1 MFVGVDLA
9 SKGPNPVSDKPT
21 SDAIE
26 IRLTPTQKEHY
37 GRQTGLSLPS
47 SLSLPLAELKLLSGV
62 AAKAGSGSLPVSRS
76 AVRQLL
82 GRDPPH
88 ERGSGPFVVEVALT
102 PGQKEQIRRATGRV
116 FASLRVVPDDVAVT
130 YRETWDDLTPLRVG
144 RAVVVKPA
152 GGFHEASDADRIIE
166 LPAGDGSKQGVFGTG
181 RHPATQLSLILLEEY
196 VRPGDRVLDLGTGS
210 GILAAAAAKMGAAA
224 VLALDIDAAAAAVAR
239 ETVSLN
245 GLAGVVEVRR
255 GGIESAAP
263 PLRRGGREHLP
274 QRADRAGPRPGRGRA
289 ARRRS
294 PHQRLGRGARR
305 GGRRRRARGGLG
317 LGRAALAGRLGRDG
331 VQETIAPV
339 MLLSNHPPRIGF
351 LMYGQGS
358 FVTFCT

>member
-1 MFVGVDLA
+1 
-9 SKGPNPVSDKPT
+9 VSDKPT

-88 ERGSGPFVVEVALT
+88 ERGGGPFVVEVALT

-152 GGFHEASDADRIIE
+152 GESHEASDADRIIE

-210 GILAAAAAKMGAAA
+210 GILAAAAAKMGAGE

-263 PLRRGGREHLP
+263 PYDAVAANIFPNVLIELAPDLAAAVRRGGVLLTSGSVAA
-274 QRADRAGPRPGRGRA
+274 RAEGAADAVRA
-289 ARRRS
+289 A
-294 PHQRLGRGARR
+294 
-305 GGRRRRARGGLG
+305 GLG
-317 LGRAALAGRLGRDG
+317 LEGRRSRGDWVGMVFRR
-331 VQETIAPV
+331 P
-339 MLLSNHPPRIGF
+339 
-351 LMYGQGS
+351 
-358 FVTFCT
+358 

>member
-88 ERGSGPFVVEVALT
+88 ERGGGPFVVEVALT

-130 YRETWDDLTPLRVG
+130 YRETWDDPTPLRVG

-152 GGFHEASDADRIIE
+152 GESHEASDADRIIE

-210 GILAAAAAKMGAAA
+210 GILAAAAAKMGAGE

-263 PLRRGGREHLP
+263 PYDAVAANIFPNVLIELAPDLAAAVRRGGVLLTSGSVAA
-274 QRADRAGPRPGRGRA
+274 RAEGAADAVRA
-289 ARRRS
+289 A
-294 PHQRLGRGARR
+294 
-305 GGRRRRARGGLG
+305 GLG
-317 LGRAALAGRLGRDG
+317 L
-331 VQETIAPV
+331 E
-339 MLLSNHPPRIGF
+339 
-351 LMYGQGS
+351 GQRSRGDWVGMV
-358 FVTFCT
+358 FRRP

>member
-88 ERGSGPFVVEVALT
+88 ERGGGPFVVEVALT

-130 YRETWDDLTPLRVG
+130 YRETWEDLTPLRVG

-152 GGFHEASDADRIIE
+152 GESHEASDADRIIE
-166 LPAGDGSKQGVFGTG
+166 LPAGDGFKQGVFGTG

-210 GILAAAAAKMGAAA
+210 GILAAAAAKMGAGE

-263 PLRRGGREHLP
+263 PYDAVAANIFPNVLIELAPDLAAAVRRGGVLLTSGSVAA
-274 QRADRAGPRPGRGRA
+274 RAEGAADAVRA
-289 ARRRS
+289 A
-294 PHQRLGRGARR
+294 
-305 GGRRRRARGGLG
+305 GLG
-317 LGRAALAGRLGRDG
+317 LEGRRSRGDWVGMVFRR
-331 VQETIAPV
+331 P
-339 MLLSNHPPRIGF
+339 
-351 LMYGQGS
+351 
-358 FVTFCT
+358 

>member
-88 ERGSGPFVVEVALT
+88 ERGGGPFVVEVALT

-152 GGFHEASDADRIIE
+152 GESHEASDADRIIE

-210 GILAAAAAKMGAAA
+210 GILAAAAAKMGAGE
-224 VLALDIDAAAAAVAR
+224 VLALDIDAAAVAVAR

-263 PLRRGGREHLP
+263 PYDAVAANIFPNVLIELAPDLAAAVRRGGVLLTSGSVAA
-274 QRADRAGPRPGRGRA
+274 RAEGAADAVRA
-289 ARRRS
+289 A
-294 PHQRLGRGARR
+294 
-305 GGRRRRARGGLG
+305 GLG
-317 LGRAALAGRLGRDG
+317 LEGRRSRGDWVGMVFRR
-331 VQETIAPV
+331 P
-339 MLLSNHPPRIGF
+339 
-351 LMYGQGS
+351 
-358 FVTFCT
+358 

>member
-9 SKGPNPVSDKPT
+9 SKGPNPVSDKTT

-82 GRDPPH
+82 GPDPPH
-88 ERGSGPFVVEVALT
+88 ERGGGPFVVEVALT

-152 GGFHEASDADRIIE
+152 GESHEASDADRIIE

-210 GILAAAAAKMGAAA
+210 GILAAAAAKMGAGE

-263 PLRRGGREHLP
+263 PYDAVAANIFPNVLIELAPDLAAAVRRGGVLLTSGSVAA
-274 QRADRAGPRPGRGRA
+274 RAEGAADAVRA
-289 ARRRS
+289 A
-294 PHQRLGRGARR
+294 
-305 GGRRRRARGGLG
+305 GLG
-317 LGRAALAGRLGRDG
+317 LEGRRSRGDWVGMVFRR
-331 VQETIAPV
+331 P
-339 MLLSNHPPRIGF
+339 
-351 LMYGQGS
+351 
-358 FVTFCT
+358 

>member
-82 GRDPPH
+82 GPDPPH
-88 ERGSGPFVVEVALT
+88 ERGGGPFVVEVALT

-144 RAVVVKPA
+144 RAVLVKPA
-152 GGFHEASDADRIIE
+152 GESHEASDADRIIE

-210 GILAAAAAKMGAAA
+210 GILAAAAAKMGAGE

-263 PLRRGGREHLP
+263 PYDAVAANIFPNVLIELAPDLAAAVRRGGVLLTSGSVAA
-274 QRADRAGPRPGRGRA
+274 RAEGAADAVRA
-289 ARRRS
+289 A
-294 PHQRLGRGARR
+294 
-305 GGRRRRARGGLG
+305 GLG
-317 LGRAALAGRLGRDG
+317 LEGRRSRGDWVGMVFRR
-331 VQETIAPV
+331 P
-339 MLLSNHPPRIGF
+339 
-351 LMYGQGS
+351 
-358 FVTFCT
+358 

>member
-62 AAKAGSGSLPVSRS
+62 ATKAGSGSLPVSRS

-82 GRDPPH
+82 GPDPPH
-88 ERGSGPFVVEVALT
+88 ERAAAPFVVEVALT

-144 RAVVVKPA
+144 RAVVGKPA
-152 GGFHEASDADRIIE
+152 GESHEASDADRIIE
-166 LPAGDGSKQGVFGTG
+166 LPAGYGSKQGVFGTG

-210 GILAAAAAKMGAAA
+210 GILAAAAAKMGAGE

-263 PLRRGGREHLP
+263 PYDAVAANIFPNVLIELAPDLAAAVRRGGVLLTSGSVAA
-274 QRADRAGPRPGRGRA
+274 RAEGAADAVRA
-289 ARRRS
+289 A
-294 PHQRLGRGARR
+294 
-305 GGRRRRARGGLG
+305 GLG
-317 LGRAALAGRLGRDG
+317 LEGRRSRDDWVG
-331 VQETIAPV
+331 MVFRKP
-339 MLLSNHPPRIGF
+339 
-351 LMYGQGS
+351 
-358 FVTFCT
+358 

>member
-82 GRDPPH
+82 GPDPPH
-88 ERGSGPFVVEVALT
+88 ERGGGPFVVEVALT

-152 GGFHEASDADRIIE
+152 GEAHEASDADRIIE

-210 GILAAAAAKMGAAA
+210 GILAAAAAKMGAGE

-255 GGIESAAP
+255 GGIGSAAP
-263 PLRRGGREHLP
+263 PYDAVAANIFPNVLIELAPDLAAAVRRGGVLLTSGSVAA
-274 QRADRAGPRPGRGRA
+274 RAEGAANAVRA
-289 ARRRS
+289 A
-294 PHQRLGRGARR
+294 
-305 GGRRRRARGGLG
+305 GLG
-317 LGRAALAGRLGRDG
+317 LEGRRSRGDWVGMVFRR
-331 VQETIAPV
+331 P
-339 MLLSNHPPRIGF
+339 
-351 LMYGQGS
+351 
-358 FVTFCT
+358 

>member
-1 MFVGVDLA
+1 M
-9 SKGPNPVSDKPT
+9 SDKPT

-88 ERGSGPFVVEVALT
+88 ERGGGPFVVEVALT

-210 GILAAAAAKMGAAA
+210 GILAAAAAKMGAGE

-263 PLRRGGREHLP
+263 PYDAVAANIFPNVLIELAPDLAAAVRRGGVLLTSGSVAA
-274 QRADRAGPRPGRGRA
+274 RAEGAADAVRA
-289 ARRRS
+289 A
-294 PHQRLGRGARR
+294 
-305 GGRRRRARGGLG
+305 GLG
-317 LGRAALAGRLGRDG
+317 LEGRRSRGDWVGMVFRR
-331 VQETIAPV
+331 P
-339 MLLSNHPPRIGF
+339 
-351 LMYGQGS
+351 
-358 FVTFCT
+358 

>member
-88 ERGSGPFVVEVALT
+88 ERGGGPFVVEVALT

-152 GGFHEASDADRIIE
+152 GESHEASDADRIIE
-166 LPAGDGSKQGVFGTG
+166 LPAGEGSKQGVFGTG

-210 GILAAAAAKMGAAA
+210 GILAAAAAKMGAGE

-263 PLRRGGREHLP
+263 PYDAVAANIFPNVLIELAPDLAAAVRRGGVLLTSGSVAA
-274 QRADRAGPRPGRGRA
+274 RAEGAADAVRA
-289 ARRRS
+289 A
-294 PHQRLGRGARR
+294 
-305 GGRRRRARGGLG
+305 GLG
-317 LGRAALAGRLGRDG
+317 LEGRRSRGDWVGMVFRR
-331 VQETIAPV
+331 P
-339 MLLSNHPPRIGF
+339 
-351 LMYGQGS
+351 
-358 FVTFCT
+358 

>member
-82 GRDPPH
+82 GPDPPH
-88 ERGSGPFVVEVALT
+88 ERGGGPFVVEVALT
-102 PGQKEQIRRATGRV
+102 PGQKEQIRRATGHV

-152 GGFHEASDADRIIE
+152 GESHEASDADRIIE

-210 GILAAAAAKMGAAA
+210 GILAAAAAKMGAGE

-263 PLRRGGREHLP
+263 PYDAVAANIFPNVLIELAPDLAAAVRRGGVLLTSGSVAA
-274 QRADRAGPRPGRGRA
+274 RAEGAADAVRA
-289 ARRRS
+289 A
-294 PHQRLGRGARR
+294 
-305 GGRRRRARGGLG
+305 GLG
-317 LGRAALAGRLGRDG
+317 LEGRRSRGDWVGMVFRR
-331 VQETIAPV
+331 P
-339 MLLSNHPPRIGF
+339 
-351 LMYGQGS
+351 
-358 FVTFCT
+358 

>member
-88 ERGSGPFVVEVALT
+88 ERGGGPFVVEVALT

-210 GILAAAAAKMGAAA
+210 GILAAAAAKMGAGE

-263 PLRRGGREHLP
+263 PYDAVAANIFPNVLIELAPDLAAAVRRGGVLLTSGSVAA
-274 QRADRAGPRPGRGRA
+274 RAEGAADAVRA
-289 ARRRS
+289 AGLGLERRRS
-294 PHQRLGRGARR
+294 RGDWVGMVFRR
-305 GGRRRRARGGLG
+305 
-317 LGRAALAGRLGRDG
+317 
-331 VQETIAPV
+331 P
-339 MLLSNHPPRIGF
+339 
-351 LMYGQGS
+351 
-358 FVTFCT
+358 